1 MFVKRWGV
9 PMQILSCFHLFSVHT
24 IVYEKRNILACMV
37 FFQLRQKFQVC
48 GEKGISFVYVPLT
61 KIESYF
67 SKKKKKKK
75 ENGIHTFRKLK
86 CICSVFNIW

>member
-1 MFVKRWGV
+1 MRPGELLVFWTEQR
-9 PMQILSCFHLFSVHT
+9 IAF
-24 IVYEKRNILACMV
+24 ILACMV

-67 SKKKKKKK
+67 SKKKKKKMAFIHL
-75 ENGIHTFRKLK
+75 EN
-86 CICSVFNIW
+86 